1 MADGADAKAAPP
13 PDPKEE
19 NKRFAL
25 QFKAQHALM
34 VGFFTLIAYVVL
46 HCQLLWLKLTI
57 DLASSMR
64 LVSTSSA
71 PASSCPASSSS
82 TAPNAPLLLL
92 TFKTASYPAM

>member
-1 MADGADAKAAPP
+1 MADSADAKAPP

-19 NKRFAL
+19 NKRLAL

-46 HCQLLWLKLTI
+46 ESQLLDIELTGNP
-57 DLASSMR
+57 ASPMR